1 PLRDPVNQ
9 PFLWDAITQDHLQ
22 VLSTDHCPF
31 NDEQK
36 ALGLGDFSKI
46 PNGLALIQHRVNLA
60 WEHGVREGRLSPSR
74 AVELLST
81 APARIFGLT
90 NKGALE
96 PGKDA
101 DIAILDPERE
111 HVFS

>member
-1 PLRDPVNQ
+1 M
-9 PFLWDAITQDHLQ
+9 
-22 VLSTDHCPF
+22 
-31 NDEQK
+31 
-36 ALGLGDFSKI
+36 
-46 PNGLALIQHRVNLA
+46 NLL

-90 NKGALE
+90 NKGALA

-101 DIAILDPERE
+101 DIAILDPSASTSSRATPR
-111 HVFS
+111 